1 MKPATLKTF
10 LAGASALGILAGGA
24 ANAQEEIVVGM
35 AVAQTGWME
44 AYDGEGTKMAQ
55 MYFEKLNEE
64 GGLLGKQ
71 IKVLVADT
79 KTDRVEGAKV
89 GQTMVQE
96 GADLMLVS
104 ADYDYGAP
112 AALQAQKAGI
122 VSFFLGASD
131 PKAGVLGVGPFSFTS
146 ANAAQLEG
154 ATMADWGYQE
164 KGFRK
169 GYSLVDESIEYNKSI
184 CAGYDWIMGAKD
196 DAEIVGTDTFKGLDP
211 VISTQITRMSDAIA
225 SGGVDHIMLCSTN
238 PGAASALRQ
247 IRAAGIDLP
256 VFGGTSMDGSY
267 WTEAVPGLKDFYVP
281 SLALTKDDP
290 RASVNEV
297 TEAYAAKYGAGPAS
311 QYAYLIYGML
321 DMWVAAVKEAET
333 TDAAA
338 VVEVMNGFDSFETT
352 VGLRKLTPELHIQT
366 EIPMLVTSYE
376 GGEQT
381 LVTEWSVGMP
391 IPQEVLYRL
400 AK

>member
-1 MKPATLKTF
+1 MKTATLKSV
-10 LAGASALGILAGGA
+10 LAGASALGLIAGGPA
-24 ANAQEEIVVGM
+24 AAQEEIVVGM

-44 AYDGEGTKMAQ
+44 AYDGEGAKMAQ
-55 MYFEKLNEE
+55 LYFEKLNAE

-71 IKVLVADT
+71 IKVLLADT
-79 KTDRVEGAKV
+79 KTDRVEGAKI
-89 GQTMVQE
+89 GQSMIQQ
-96 GADLMLVS
+96 GADLLLVS

-112 AALQAQKAGI
+112 AALQAQKAGVI
-122 VSFFLGASD
+122 SFFLGASD

-154 ATMADWGYQE
+154 ATMADWGYEE
-164 KGFRK
+164 KGFRN

-184 CAGYDWIMGAKD
+184 CAGYDWIMAEKP
-196 DAEIVGTDTFKGLDP
+196 DATIVGTDTFKGLDP

-225 SGGVDHIMLCSTN
+225 SGDVDHIMLCSTN

-281 SLALTKDDP
+281 SNALTADDP
-290 RASVNEV
+290 RESVNEV
-297 TEAYAAKYGAGPAS
+297 TAAYAEKYGAGPAS
-311 QYAYLIYGML
+311 QYAYLIYGQL
-321 DMWVAAVKEAET
+321 DMWVAAVKEAGT
-333 TDAAA
+333 TDASA

-366 EIPMLVTSYE
+366 EIPMLVTSYAD
-376 GGEQT
+376 GEQT
-381 LVTEWSVGMP
+381 LVTEWDVGMP
-391 IPQEVLYRL
+391 IPREVLYRL